1 MEKSLLYRTIHNVCN
16 EKNKLEAYVMNN
28 SCKQD
33 QVIEKLKRILR
44 LSIFCNPN
52 NLNLINI
59 P

>member
-1 MEKSLLYRTIHNVCN
+1 MEKSFLYRTIHNVCN
-16 EKNKLEAYVMNN
+16 EKNKLEAHVMNN
-28 SCKQD
+28 YCKQN